1 MFLGDG
7 EEGADSEPNMM
18 MAVARFL
25 QKHTK
30 YISVLVEG
38 YPSFHQEQTS
48 PSSSKNADQV

>member
-7 EEGADSEPNMM
+7 DEAGDIEANMM

-48 PSSSKNADQV
+48 PSSSKNTDQV